1 MKRMIRSTRSIRLRL
16 TASALLAVCCCLT
29 CSPAH
34 VTVVCAQ
41 DDDPFGGG
49 PAKPSTPVAP
59 PGKSAGRTPA
69 AEKAE
74 VDPVVLTLRETN
86 PKTAEQLGRA
96 ARVMLD
102 YGRADEARRYL
113 QALSALKLD
122 DQAWSTLQTR
132 LGSDLFLR
140 WTREEA
146 IQPEGAELG
155 RAALAAIKRLS
166 SDSGR
171 LRQLIVG
178 LTSENPQTRREAQL
192 GLYDAGVDAVP
203 HLVVVLADP
212 RRLDEHEAVA
222 QLLVKLGNQTIEP
235 LVGVLESDDEGLRSR
250 VIPILGSLRARRAT
264 AYLLQSSLAP
274 QSSAELR
281 QAARMALTM
290 IVGAEATLNQ
300 AQLFLT
306 KRIRGHLQ
314 GDPPVAL
321 DADDQ
326 GELWHWDA
334 AKKVPVARRYP
345 AHQLAIVE
353 ATRLARELYR
363 LAPDAVENRRLYLM
377 TALEEEKS
385 LAGPDQPLPRD
396 GAAAKSLVALGVDAL
411 EDGLAFAMK
420 QNRPLA
426 ATAITE
432 LLGDIGSAALL
443 EAPGGKNRPL
453 SDALGHR
460 DRRLRFAAVEAVMK
474 FNPRKPYAG
483 ASYVSDS
490 LGFFASTVGQRRV
503 LVGHPRG
510 DDAQTLVGLLRGLGF
525 EADQATTGRGLMV
538 RGIKNP
544 DYEYLLLSDKIDNP
558 PVRELIQAL
567 RQDVHTAELPIG
579 LLAELAKPEEADVSG
594 ARSTYRDTTRPVTD
608 PLVRAERLADGDS
621 RTVAAPRPYDADG
634 MQYVLQRLEKTVGR
648 GAVTRDERVRQA
660 TKCLEWLGKIAA
672 DLELDTIY
680 EVARQQPRIE
690 TALKTPE
697 LAGRAAIVLG
707 QLGTPTSQVAL
718 LDVASEAGRTVEE
731 REAAV
736 AALRTAIKRRG
747 LRLTREEILRQ
758 YDRYNKSETLDR
770 DTQRILGDLLD
781 AIEEPTKPATDAD
794 QTLGKESEP
803 QAVTEPANSP
813 VSPP

>member
-1 MKRMIRSTRSIRLRL
+1 CLCWWSSSVT
-16 TASALLAVCCCLT
+16 LAV
-29 CSPAH
+29 
-34 VTVVCAQ
+34 AQ

-49 PAKPSTPVAP
+49 TKTKAPAQPV
-59 PGKSAGRTPA
+59 GKAGGRPA
-69 AEKAE
+69 AGDKAE

-86 PKTAEQLGRA
+86 PQTAEQLARA
-96 ARVMLD
+96 AKVMLD

-113 QALSALKLD
+113 QGLSALKLD

-132 LGSDLFLR
+132 IGSDVFLR
-140 WTREEA
+140 WTNEEK

-155 RAALAAIKRLS
+155 RAALAAVKRLS
-166 SDSGR
+166 SDEGR
-171 LRQLIVG
+171 LRRLIVG
-178 LTSENPQTRREAQL
+178 LTSDNPQARREAQL

-203 HLVVVLADP
+203 QLVAVLADAG
-212 RRLDEHEAVA
+212 RAEEHEAVA
-222 QLLVKLGNQTIEP
+222 QLLVKIGNTVVEP
-235 LVGVLESDDEGLRSR
+235 LVGALEAEDAGLKSRLMPVLGT
-250 VIPILGSLRARRAT
+250 LRARRAT
-264 AYLLQSSLAP
+264 PYLLRASLDP
-274 QSSAELR
+274 SD
-281 QAARMALTM
+281 AALEKAAKVALTM
-290 IVGAEATLNQ
+290 IVGAEASSNQ
-300 AQLFLT
+300 AQLFLA
-306 KRIRGHLQ
+306 KRVRGHLA
-314 GDPPVAL
+314 GDPAVTL
-321 DADDQ
+321 DADDHGQ
-326 GELWHWDA
+326 LWHWDA
-334 AKKVPVARRYP
+334 AKKIPVARRYP
-345 AHQLAIVE
+345 AYQLAIVE

-363 LAPDAVENRRLYLM
+363 LAPQSIENRRLYLM

-396 GAAAKSLVALGVDAL
+396 GAAAKALVQLGVEAL

-474 FNPRKPYAG
+474 FNPSKPYAG
-483 ASYVSDS
+483 ASFVSDS
-490 LGFFASTVGQRRV
+490 LGFFASTVGQRRI
-503 LVGHPRG
+503 LVAHPRQ
-510 DDAQTLVGLLRGLGF
+510 DDAQTLIGLLRGMGF
-525 EADQATTGRGLMV
+525 EADAATTGRGVIV

-579 LLAELAKPEEADVSG
+579 LLADLAKFEEADVTG
-594 ARSTYRDTTRPVTD
+594 PRSTYRDTTRPVLD
-608 PLVRAERLADGDS
+608 PQVRAERLAAGDS
-621 RTVAAPRPYDADG
+621 RTVAVIRPYDADG
-634 MQYVLQRLEKTVGR
+634 LQFVLQRLESTVGR
-648 GAVTRDERVRQA
+648 GAVTRDERLRQA
-660 TKCLEWLGKIAA
+660 TKSLEWLGMIAA
-672 DLELDTIY
+672 NVELDTIY
-680 EVARQQPRIE
+680 EVTRQQPRIE

-697 LAGRAAIVLG
+697 LMGRAALVLG
-707 QLGTPTSQVAL
+707 QLGTPTSQLAL
-718 LDVASEAGRTVEE
+718 LDVASEVGRPVEE

-736 AALRTAIKRRG
+736 AALRAAIKRRG

-770 DTQRILGDLLD
+770 DTQRILGDVLD

-794 QTLGKESEP
+794 QTPGKEP
-803 QAVTEPANSP
+803 QPDVETKPATAP